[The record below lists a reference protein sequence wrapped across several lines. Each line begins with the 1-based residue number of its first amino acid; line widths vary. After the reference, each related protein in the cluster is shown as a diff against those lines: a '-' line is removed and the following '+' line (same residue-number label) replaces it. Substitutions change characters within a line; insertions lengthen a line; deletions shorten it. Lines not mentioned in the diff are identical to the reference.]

1 MCGCDCLAAAAAS
14 VAVAWGR
21 TLTEIVDIEE
31 EGGHVREDELHVH
44 RELDHVAHR
53 VSEGLEAQ
61 VEEEEDQADDLT
73 RV

>member
-1 MCGCDCLAAAAAS
+1 MEGAK
-14 VAVAWGR
+14 GG
-21 TLTEIVDIEE
+21 E

-61 VEEEEDQADDLT
+61 MEQQEDQADDLT